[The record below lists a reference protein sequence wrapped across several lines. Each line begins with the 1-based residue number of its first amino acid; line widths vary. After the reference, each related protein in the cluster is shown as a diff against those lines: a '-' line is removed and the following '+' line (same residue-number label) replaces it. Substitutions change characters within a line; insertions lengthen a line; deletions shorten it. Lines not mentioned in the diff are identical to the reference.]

1 MTRQTPLNPFGREM
15 TASPGTQMA
24 VDFED
29 RVDVVRLR
37 RERLQKAKDSLR
49 ASGLGGLLLFDQN
62 NIRYVTGTHIG
73 EWARD
78 KMARYVF
85 LPADGDPILWDFGSA
100 AASHRRYASWLPES
114 SWRAGVASMRGALP
128 TETGIAEAMGKR
140 IHEVMSE
147 HGVAGQRLGV
157 DILDVPI
164 LRALESNGVVVEDG
178 QRVML
183 GARRRK
189 TVDEIA
195 FLDHAAGMVDAV
207 YDHIYREWL
216 RPGVRENDLVAEA
229 NRLLYS
235 LGSDEVE
242 AINAVSGER
251 TSPHP
256 HVFADRLIRPGDT
269 AYFDI
274 IQAYNGYRTCYYR
287 TFSVGFASPAQLD
300 AYKQCRDWIDRAL
313 ELVKPGQ
320 TTDRIALVWPAATDF
335 GFSSEEECFGLQFG
349 HGVGLALWEPPII
362 SRLNSLDH
370 PMELEEG
377 MVIALETFCP
387 AKDGMSAARIEEE
400 VVVTK
405 GGCEVITRFPASD
418 ALIAAQY

>member
-1 MTRQTPLNPFGREM
+1 MARRLPVNTYGREV

-29 RVDVVRLR
+29 RVDVARLR
-37 RERLQKAKDSLR
+37 SERLEKAR
-49 ASGLGGLLLFDQN
+49 AALKESGLGGLLLFDQN

-78 KMARYVF
+78 KMARYAF
-85 LPADGDPILWDFGSA
+85 LPLDGDPILWDFGSA
-100 AASHRRYASWLPES
+100 AASHRRYASWLPDT
-114 SWRAGVASMRGALP
+114 SWRAGVTSMRGALP
-128 TETGIAEAMGKR
+128 AETGTADALGGRIRLAMQ
-140 IHEVMSE
+140 E

-157 DILDVPI
+157 DVLDVPT
-164 LRALESNGVVVEDG
+164 LRALESCDIVVDDG

-183 GARRRK
+183 RARRRK

-195 FLDHAAGMVDAV
+195 LLDHAAAMVDAV
-207 YDHIYREWL
+207 YDHIYRDWL
-216 RPGVRENDLVAEA
+216 RPGMRENELVGEA
-229 NRLLYS
+229 NRMLYA

-251 TSPHP
+251 TTPHP

-287 TFSVGFASPAQLD
+287 TFSVGFASQAQLD
-300 AYKQCRDWIDRAL
+300 AYKQCREWIDKAIA
-313 ELVKPGQ
+313 LVKPGR
-320 TTDRIALVWPAATDF
+320 TTDQIAMAWPKAADF
-335 GFSSEEECFGLQFG
+335 GFASEEECFGLQFG
-349 HGVGLALWEPPII
+349 HGVGLSLWEPPII

-370 PMELEEG
+370 PVELEEG

-387 AKDGMSAARIEEE
+387 AKDGRSAARIEEE

-405 GGCEVITRFPASD
+405 SGCEVITRFPATE
-418 ALIAAQY
+418 ALVAARY